1 MIKKLRN
8 SDIEISKQIQVVFM
22 ASYAIEAKLLDAID
36 FPPLKRPIEDY
47 VSSAND
53 FYGFFFNNDL
63 AGVVEVVHKTAL
75 THIQSL
81 VVHPDYFRKGI
92 GKALMNFVMN
102 SFDSECFMV
111 ETGVKN
117 GPACQLYLSIG
128 FTEIKHWDTSYGI
141 RKIRFKKYCS
151 TKL

>member
-22 ASYAIEAKLLDAID
+22 ASYAIEAKLLDAVD
-36 FPPLKRPIEDY
+36 FPPLKRPLEGY
-47 VSSAND
+47 VSSEND

-63 AGVVEVVHKTAL
+63 AGVVEVVHKTEL

-102 SFDSECFMV
+102 SFESEYFMV

-117 GPACQLYLSIG
+117 GPACQLYLSLG
-128 FTEIKHWDTSYGI
+128 FTEIKQWDTGYGI
-141 RKIRFKKYCS
+141 RKIRFQKYCPI
-151 TKL
+151 KL